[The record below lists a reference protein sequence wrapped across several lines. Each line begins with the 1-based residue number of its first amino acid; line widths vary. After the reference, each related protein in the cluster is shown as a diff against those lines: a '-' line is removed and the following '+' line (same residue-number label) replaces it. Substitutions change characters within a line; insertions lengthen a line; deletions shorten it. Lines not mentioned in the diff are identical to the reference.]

1 MKPEFL
7 RKRRWKTMLI
17 WLTSILLLCGLP
29 KLNATQTLQVTGA
42 VTDAKD
48 NTTLIGVNVT
58 IKGTNVGTITDING
72 KYRIDSPTT
81 DAVLVFSFVGYKTT
95 EIPVNGQSVINVTLS
110 PENKI
115 LDEVVITAL
124 GIQKDKAKVGY
135 AIQDIKG
142 EELIKAREPN
152 PVNSLTGKFAGLTV
166 GASAELLGSP
176 SVFLRG
182 KTPIFVVDGVPI
194 QSDTWNISPDD
205 IESYT
210 VLKGPAAS
218 ALYGSRGQYGAIM
231 ITTKRGSKDK
241 RGFAV
246 EFNSSSMLESG
257 FIAIPKVQDEYGPGD
272 HGVYAFGDGRGA
284 GLNDGD
290 YDIWGPKFEGQ
301 LIPQYDSP
309 VIPGQ
314 TFTTT
319 FPNGTTYTSNR
330 KPTPY
335 IARGKDNLKRFLEN
349 GLLSTNN
356 LTVSSSNEKY
366 DLRFSA
372 THTYQKGIVPNTQ
385 LNSTNFNVSAGY
397 NFSKKLRFESN
408 VNFNRQFTPNI
419 PDVEY
424 GPNSIIY
431 NIILWGGADWDIDD
445 MKNYWQEGK
454 EGIQSI
460 YAEYQRYH
468 NPYFMSHEWL
478 RGHYKTDLYGYTSLK
493 WTIANYLNL
502 TARTQV
508 NTYDLLRTEKLPYSA
523 HPYGREAGKGDYRED
538 KRTMFEN
545 NTDLLLTF
553 DKNLLPEFNVK
564 ASLGGNIRTY
574 NYRSSFAS
582 TDYLNVPGW
591 YNLNN
596 SLNPRKAYNYYAPMQ
611 VLSSY
616 GYVDLSYKNAY
627 NLSFTGRV
635 DKNST
640 LPVENNTYFYPSV
653 SGSIVITELVK
664 LPSVS
669 YLKVRGSYA
678 NVGSALTSSTIGP
691 TFLIMGDDF
700 MGYGADYYSAYE
712 GPSFANSASYN
723 IIFPYNNQP
732 AASYTNT
739 IPNPG
744 LEPSFSSAWE
754 VGTDFRVLKNR
765 VGFDVTYFRSLD
777 GPGIF
782 RLPVSSGAGY
792 DNALVNGI
800 KTERT
805 GWEVSSL
812 ITPMRNAG
820 GFNWDILVNWSTFKE
835 VLKEIY
841 PGVEKYNTY
850 LKVGDRMDKIY
861 GSAFVRTQDGD
872 LILDGSGRTF
882 NNPVRQFL
890 GYANPD
896 WSWSFRNNLSYKGI
910 SFAFQFDGRV
920 GGKIVN
926 HVQRQTFRGG
936 RHIETVEG
944 KMGEARYQDYQ
955 GVKSWLVDGK
965 VISNGAKINY
975 DADGNIINYDQLQ
988 YADNTTKT
996 YLQDYISRYYNSD
1009 EGNLM
1014 SRSFAKLREVTISYN
1029 LPSKILGNSFIKQ
1042 ASISLV
1048 GRNLLYFAEKKDI
1061 DLDQYAGSNS
1071 TSNMQTPTMRRYGI
1085 NLNITF

>member
-1 MKPEFL
+1 MKFEFL
-7 RKRRWKTMLI
+7 LK
-17 WLTSILLLCGLP
+17 TSIYLCIMALLPFAVL
-29 KLNATQTLQVTGA
+29 KAENALQVFPVSGV
-42 VTDAKD
+42 VTDKAD
-48 NTTLIGVNVT
+48 GSTLVGVNVT
-58 IKGTNVGTITDING
+58 VKGTTVGVITDIDG
-72 KYRIDSPTT
+72 KYRIDAPSAN
-81 DAVLVFSFVGYKTT
+81 AVLVFTYIGYQTQEITVG
-95 EIPVNGQSVINVTLS
+95 GQSVVNVSLVND
-110 PENKI
+110 NKV

-135 AIQDIKG
+135 AIQDVKG
-142 EELIKAREPN
+142 DELVKAREPN
-152 PVNSLTGKFAGLTV
+152 PVNALTGKIAGLTV

-176 SVFLRG
+176 SILLRG

-231 ITTKRGSKDK
+231 ITTKRGSSDK
-241 RGFAV
+241 RGFSV
-246 EFNSSSMLESG
+246 EFNSSSMMEKG

-272 HGVYAFGDGRGA
+272 HGVYAFADGRGG

-309 VIPGQ
+309 VDPNN
-314 TFTTT
+314 TYTTT
-319 FPNGTTYTSNR
+319 YPNGTSFTGNR
-330 KPTPY
+330 VPTPWT
-335 IARGKDNLKRFLEN
+335 ARGKDNLKRFLEA
-349 GLLSTNN
+349 GFLSTNN
-356 LTVSSSNEKY
+356 LTVSTSNEKY
-366 DLRFSA
+366 DIRFSA
-372 THTYQKGIVPNTQ
+372 THTYQKGIVPNTK
-385 LNSTNFNVSAGY
+385 LNSTNFNVAAGY
-397 NFSKKLRFESN
+397 NFSKKLRFETN
-408 VNFNRQFTPNI
+408 INFNRQYTPNI

-431 NIILWGGADWDIDD
+431 NMILWGGADWDVDD
-445 MKNYWQEGK
+445 MRNYWQEGK
-454 EGIQSI
+454 EGIQSV

-468 NPYFMSHEWL
+468 NPYFMSYEWL
-478 RGHYKTDLYGYTSLK
+478 RGHYKSDLYGYTSLK
-493 WTIANYLNL
+493 WTIANYLHL
-502 TARTQV
+502 TARTQI

-553 DKNLLPEFNVK
+553 DKNLFPEFNVK
-564 ASLGGNIRTY
+564 ASLGGNIRSY
-574 NYRSSFAS
+574 NFRSSYAS

-596 SLNPRKAYNYYAPMQ
+596 SLNPRKAYNFYAPME
-611 VLSSY
+611 VLSTY
-616 GYVDLSYKNAY
+616 GYADFSYKNAY
-627 NLSFTGRV
+627 NFSVTGRV

-640 LPVENNTYFYPSV
+640 LPLKNNIYFYPSV
-653 SGSIVITELVK
+653 SGSIVISELVK
-664 LPSVS
+664 MPVISF
-669 YLKVRGSYA
+669 LKVRASYA

-691 TFLIMGDDF
+691 TNLVMGDDF
-700 MGYGADYYSAYE
+700 LGYGSDYYSAYE
-712 GPSFANSASYN
+712 GPSYANSASYN
-723 IIFPYNNQP
+723 ILFPYNNEP
-732 AASYTNT
+732 AAAYTNT
-739 IPNPG
+739 IPNPN

-754 VGTDFRVLKNR
+754 TGADIRFLNNR
-765 VGFDVTYFRSLD
+765 LGFDVTYFNSLD

-782 RLPVSSGAGY
+782 KLPVSTSAGY
-792 DNALVNGI
+792 ENALVNGI
-800 KTERT
+800 KTERN
-805 GWEVSSL
+805 GWEVAVIALPVKNINGFSWEL
-812 ITPMRNAG
+812 NA
-820 GFNWDILVNWSTFKE
+820 NWSTFKE

-841 PGVEKYNTY
+841 PGVDKYNTY

-861 GSAFVRTQDGD
+861 GTAFVRTEDGE
-872 LILDGSGRTF
+872 LMLDASGRTF

-896 WSWSFRNNLSYKGI
+896 WTWSVRNSFTYKNIGLS
-910 SFAFQFDGRV
+910 FQFDGRV

-926 HVQRQTFRGG
+926 HVQRQTYRGG
-936 RHIETVEG
+936 RHINTVEG
-944 KMGEARYQDYQ
+944 EMGEARYQDYL

-965 VISNGAKINY
+965 VISNGASINY
-975 DADGNIINYDQLQ
+975 DSDGNILNYDELE
-988 YADNTTKT
+988 YTDNTTTT

-1014 SRSFAKLREVTISYN
+1014 SRSFAKLREVTISYYF
-1029 LPSKILGNSFIKQ
+1029 PSRLLGKSFIRQ

-1048 GRNLLYFAEKKDI
+1048 GRNLLYFADAKDI
-1061 DLDQYAGSNS
+1061 DLDQYADNRS